1 LLISYSKLW
10 MRTMSFNLEEKR
22 LKREIE
28 KLKPKIVFLQL
39 PEGLKPEAPHLASI
53 IEEAGATAI
62 VSTDPCYGA
71 CDLAVPEAKI
81 LGADLIVHYGHTPM
95 TIHTG
100 VPIVYVE
107 ARAKIS
113 VKEALTEAL
122 AYLESWSK
130 IGLVTTVQ
138 HVHQLGEAKSLLEAA
153 GKTVFVG
160 DADPVKHPGQV
171 IGCDF
176 GNAQSVSENVEA
188 YVFVGGGRF
197 HALGL
202 ALATEKPTVI
212 ADPYEKR
219 AYPLQ
224 DEVRRLIKQRW
235 ANICEAKKAKS
246 FGVLISL
253 KSGQMRLRDAMK
265 IKEKLEQHGLKTTLL
280 ALREVTS
287 SALMQF
293 PSLDAFVNTACPR
306 LSLDDSQSFR
316 KPLLSLNEALV
327 LLGELKWE
335 ELLRRGW
342 FGNAT

>member
-1 LLISYSKLW
+1 MKI
-10 MRTMSFNLEEKR
+10 MSFDLEEKR
-22 LKREIE
+22 LKREI
-28 KLKPKIVFLQL
+28 KKRKPKIVFLQL

-53 IEEAGATAI
+53 VEEAGALPI

-71 CDLAVPEAKI
+71 CDLAISEAKL

-95 TIHTG
+95 TVHAD

-113 VKEALTEAL
+113 VKEALAK
-122 AYLESWSK
+122 AVPYLESWSK

-138 HVHQLGEAKSLLEAA
+138 HVHQLDEAKSMLETA
-153 GKTVFVG
+153 GKTVLVG
-160 DADPVKHPGQV
+160 DAGHVKYPGQL

-176 GNAQSVSENVEA
+176 SNAQTVSENVEA

-197 HALGL
+197 HAMGV
-202 ALATEKPTVI
+202 ALATGKPTII
-212 ADPYEKR
+212 ADPYEKI
-219 AYPLQ
+219 AYPIQ
-224 DEVRRLIKQRW
+224 DQVRRVIMQRW
-235 ANICEAKKAKS
+235 GNISEAKDAKS

-253 KSGQMRLRDAMK
+253 KSGQMRLRDAMS
-265 IKEKLEQHGLKTTLL
+265 IKEKLEQNRLKATLL

-293 PSLDAFVNTACPR
+293 PGIDAFVNTACPR
-306 LSLDDSQSFR
+306 LSLDDAQSFR
-316 KPLLSLNEALV
+316 KPLLYLNEVLV
-327 LLGELKWE
+327 MLGEMKWE

>member
-1 LLISYSKLW
+1 MLISYSKLW

-39 PEGLKPEAPHLASI
+39 PEGLKPEAPYLASI

-235 ANICEAKKAKS
+235 ANICEAKKTKS